1 MSEIDFQKKLDVFFD
16 KNDNYIFDFDITEY
30 GQKYIIENK
39 YKLPKLFRY
48 SPANYYNIRA
58 LEMKSLYLSEIGKM
72 NDIFEGLTGKITN
85 DVIENLDRLYDLV
98 YIKSFSENCD
108 NLRMWSAY
116 ADNYS
121 GMCVEYDARR
131 LPDKVLY
138 HLFPVRYSDK
148 RVTKHNL
155 GLSFLELTEMKN
167 SIDEIDVRFLKDV
180 IGLFIAKSEDW
191 EYEKE
196 WRIIVSYLQMNRK
209 YDDVEMADDSE
220 LEKELYNIDSQ
231 VIEFDCVS
239 RIYLGPKMEEIKK
252 NHIRE
257 IGMRL
262 GVDVIE
268 MSLSKTEY
276 KLVPKNEI

>member
-1 MSEIDFQKKLDVFFD
+1 MSEIDFRKKLDMFFD
-16 KNDNYIFDFDITEY
+16 KNDNYIFDFDIAEY
-30 GQKYIIENK
+30 SQEYIIENK

-48 SPANYYNIRA
+48 SPADYYNIRT
-58 LEMKSLYLSEIGKM
+58 LEMNKLYLSEIGKM

-85 DVIENLDRLYDLV
+85 DVIENLDKLYDLV

-108 NLRMWSAY
+108 NLRMWSTY

-121 GMCVEYDARR
+121 GMCVEYDARK
-131 LPDKVLY
+131 LSDKVLY

-148 RVTKHNL
+148 RVTNNNL
-155 GLSFLELTEMKN
+155 GLSFSELTEIKN
-167 SIDEIDVRFLKDV
+167 SIDEIDVCFLKDV
-180 IGLFIAKSEDW
+180 VGLFISKSKDW

-209 YDDVEMADDSE
+209 YDEVEMADDSE